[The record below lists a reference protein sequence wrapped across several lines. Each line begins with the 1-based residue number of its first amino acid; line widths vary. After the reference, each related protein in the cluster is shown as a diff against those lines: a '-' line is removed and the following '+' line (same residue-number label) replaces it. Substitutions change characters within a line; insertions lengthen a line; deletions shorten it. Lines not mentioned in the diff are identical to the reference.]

1 MCVNSVLYSSSSFI
15 RTHISVTVDDINDT
29 SGLTRYFEHGGSW
42 QTLIIKNHALW
53 KWVLSVYFKMIGHSA
68 GTKKE
73 S

>member
-15 RTHISVTVDDINDT
+15 RTHISVKVDDINDT

-53 KWVLSVYFKMIGHSA
+53 K
-68 GTKKE
+68 
-73 S
+73 

>member
-1 MCVNSVLYSSSSFI
+1 MCVNNVLYSSSSFI
-15 RTHISVTVDDINDT
+15 RTPISVKVDDINDT

-42 QTLIIKNHALW
+42 QTLCIKNHALW
-53 KWVLSVYFKMIGHSA
+53 KWVLSVYCKMIGHSA